1 MYVAIVVCMCVCQ
14 LLRCGT
20 VHDLQDPG
28 SAEEPRV
35 LSSSQGGTLLS
46 TVGHLQH

>member
-1 MYVAIVVCMCVCQ
+1 MVSAIVVSMCMCQ
-14 LLRCGT
+14 LVRCGT
-20 VHDLQDPG
+20 VQDPG
-28 SAEEPRV
+28 GAEEPRV